1 MNQNIAF
8 RIAKKEFIKLNESE
22 EDNDFNWNIESQ
34 LKKMTSQKI
43 SELDK

>member
-8 RIAKKEFIKLNESE
+8 RIAKKEFIKLKESE

-34 LKKMTSQKI
+34 LKKMTS
-43 SELDK
+43 